1 MYSSSMMVVIVSTS
15 DVVMLEDSKILAAS
29 PRFHNAVKIGKK
41 VPFLGLENGKFSKNG
56 GGFEDKIPT

>member
-1 MYSSSMMVVIVSTS
+1 MMVVIVSTS

-56 GGFEDKIPT
+56 GGGGGKR